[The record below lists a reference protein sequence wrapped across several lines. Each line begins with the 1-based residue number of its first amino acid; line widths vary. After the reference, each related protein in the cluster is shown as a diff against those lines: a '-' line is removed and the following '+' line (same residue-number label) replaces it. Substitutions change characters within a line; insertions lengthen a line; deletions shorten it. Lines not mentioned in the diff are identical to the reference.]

1 MHQGIQ
7 CSLCKRYY
15 NTWISTCSLNEVIR
29 SLKGS
34 PSWWFTGN
42 RSSCTA
48 VPNSPSLQLSMT
60 STYSGVMTY
69 QMLHDVVATRD
80 LAVQQQR
87 RSSCCCVGV
96 CSSSTKGLVL
106 APRLQQASG
115 AAVGFSGRQRTN
127 RYPRRRRRSR
137 LPRTM
142 EVVPDP
148 IFTPITAC
156 MASLQSPHHAN

>member
-1 MHQGIQ
+1 
-7 CSLCKRYY
+7 
-15 NTWISTCSLNEVIR
+15 
-29 SLKGS
+29 
-34 PSWWFTGN
+34 
-42 RSSCTA
+42 
-48 VPNSPSLQLSMT
+48 MT

-127 RYPRRRRRSR
+127 RYPREAAQESVAQDNGGGSRSYFHTNYSLHGITTGPSSR
-137 LPRTM
+137 KLILAWQLVPRSTWTRI
-142 EVVPDP
+142 PGCSRGS
-148 IFTPITAC
+148 A
-156 MASLQSPHHAN
+156 HHAYKSPDSV